1 MKKIVVLGLTGSIG
15 TQAAEVV
22 RNSQDISIIGGS
34 CMGNTDKLLEMAEE
48 FSIKH
53 LSVSGERE
61 REDLLKKLKE
71 RNITDTEVYLG
82 PEGLE
87 KLSVLEDADIVLTSV
102 VGLSG
107 LMPTVKAIEAG
118 KDIALANKETLV
130 GAGSIITELAVR
142 KGVKILPV
150 DSEHSAI
157 FQSMQGYKNED
168 IKRIILTA
176 SGGAFRG
183 KKRKDL
189 LHVRAED
196 ALKHPNWVMGK
207 KVTVDSATL
216 VNKGLEAIEARWLFD
231 TMNIDVHIHPESI
244 LHSAVEF
251 NDGSVIGQMGVPDM
265 KLPIQYALNY
275 PDRKN
280 MVTESLDLFKV
291 GKLTFEKPDTDTF
304 RCLKLASDA
313 MKEGGYAPLVLNT
326 ADEAAVELFLKD
338 MISFT
343 DIERIIEESLAKYS
357 GRMMEYNLDG
367 VMELDRMIREDF
379 SAEYGIWKK

>member
-34 CMGNTDKLLEMAEE
+34 CMGNTDKLLKMAEE

-71 RNITDTEVYLG
+71 RNITDTEVYCG

-87 KLSVLEDADIVLTSV
+87 KISVLEDADIILTSV

-189 LHVRAED
+189 VHVRAED

-280 MVTESLDLFKV
+280 MVTEGLDLFKV

-304 RCLKLASDA
+304 GCLKIAMDA
-313 MKEGGYAPLVLNT
+313 MKVGGYAPLVLNT

-357 GRMMEYNLDG
+357 GRMKEYNLDG
-367 VMELDRMIREDF
+367 VIELDRMIREDF

>member
-34 CMGNTDKLLEMAEE
+34 CMGNTDKLLKMAEE

-71 RNITDTEVYLG
+71 RNITDTEVYCG

-87 KLSVLEDADIVLTSV
+87 KISVLEDADIILTSV

-280 MVTESLDLFKV
+280 MVTEGLDLFKV

-304 RCLKLASDA
+304 GCLKIAMDA
-313 MKEGGYAPLVLNT
+313 MKVGGYAPLVLNT

-357 GRMMEYNLDG
+357 GRMKEYNLDG
-367 VMELDRMIREDF
+367 VIELDRMIREDF